1 MVIKSLRGK
10 GKSIEINKLNKITAL
25 FMLVTTW
32 IVATLN
38 PSILGMIE
46 TLGGP
51 VIAMILFLMPMYA
64 INKVPVPCASTAY
77 HISNAFV
84 VVMGLIAISAIF
96 FSLFS

>member
-10 GKSIEINKLNKITAL
+10 GKSIEINKLNRITAL

-46 TLGGP
+46 TTGRP
-51 VIAMILFLMPMYA
+51 
-64 INKVPVPCASTAY
+64 NHRDDPVPDADVRNSESTG
-77 HISNAFV
+77 NA
-84 VVMGLIAISAIF
+84 
-96 FSLFS
+96 